1 MVDKMYAPMY
11 NIIGVYW
18 RINMLINLT
27 ELFTREGKTNDY
39 AVELDCREF
48 QIPQGICP
56 VSDSKPVTFYI
67 ENVGDRTLVLSGEAE
82 FTLMIPCDRCLEP
95 VEVPFQLSIERTLD
109 MNLTDE
115 ERIANLDEQPYLQGY
130 NLDVDQLVRDEL
142 LLNLPMKVLCDEDC
156 KGICNRCGANLNHET
171 CDCDRSS
178 LDPRMSV
185 IQDIF
190 KQFKEV

>member
-1 MVDKMYAPMY
+1 MYAPMY

-142 LLNLPMKVLCDEDC
+142 LLNLPMKALCDEDC